1 TCTTDEK
8 KVAAFVFLLESPT
21 ISSYAERIGPEIFR
35 RDATTSFITKN
46 SKESLLM
53 WVDKE
58 MKVKRL
64 VERRANSAKDYVKL
78 LLSRRI
84 ESSGITKGL
93 IIDIRSTL
101 QIYTAD
107 ERKIKGIVNDAVTEI
122 VTTDSNIF

>member
-1 TCTTDEK
+1 
-8 KVAAFVFLLESPT
+8 
-21 ISSYAERIGPEIFR
+21 
-35 RDATTSFITKN
+35 
-46 SKESLLM
+46 M

-93 IIDIRSTL
+93 IIDIR
-101 QIYTAD
+101 INFKFIIAD
-107 ERKIKGIVNDAVTEI
+107 EKKNKGN
-122 VTTDSNIF
+122 SK

>member
-1 TCTTDEK
+1 M
-8 KVAAFVFLLESPT
+8 ESPT